1 MALLHSDKQK
11 LQPGDSAPSFSL
23 KNVDGSTVSLSDFN
37 DRVLVVIFMCNHCPY
52 VKPKFDEIASLQ
64 KDYPNAVVIGIN
76 SNDTANYPEDSFD
89 NMQKLAEE
97 KGYKYYLLDETQEVA
112 KAYGAVCTPDPFVFN
127 KEHKL
132 VYHGRIND
140 AMSPDDQPTK
150 HDMRE
155 VLDKV
160 LKGDPIDEWF
170 VPSMG
175 CSIKWKA

>member
-1 MALLHSDKQK
+1 
-11 LQPGDSAPSFSL
+11 
-23 KNVDGSTVSLSDFN
+23 
-37 DRVLVVIFMCNHCPY
+37 
-52 VKPKFDEIASLQ
+52 
-64 KDYPNAVVIGIN
+64 
-76 SNDTANYPEDSFD
+76 
-89 NMQKLAEE
+89 MQKLAEE